1 MRKVSAVLL
10 GVFSI
15 SAAALADPADAQQP
29 SGWIGNGH
37 TSAYT
42 LRPGEFELSGHW
54 LRVDDT
60 LDVLDLREEV
70 LRNNNRLTGNS
81 GDLDGSRGHLR
92 VGIWRGMELFYS
104 RQQQDLTLKVAPSA
118 RADVA
123 DLDEQLQTTS
133 TAWGGK
139 FVFYE
144 TANPSPQRPWTSA
157 AVQVKYIENETDDFG
172 GYLESLRFDA
182 NINIRL
188 DPPQRFSLDRLQD
201 DGWQAQLILSHGLG
215 NRLAIS
221 YWAGYG
227 EQDSSSGTST
237 EIEQASLRDA
247 FLQTFDVSEQVLTAG
262 VSLNWQIT
270 QRLPLQIG
278 YEYIRIQDR
287 EAIINSSDSPLV
299 PGFLRGGNLTASADN
314 NHTLY
319 GSLNWWVSP
328 HIYAGITG
336 KLYRNQYTGIMP
348 HYNNPLSGSF
358 SDITYGHLEL
368 SVGVRFAAFQ

>member
-1 MRKVSAVLL
+1 MRKVSAGLL
-10 GVFSI
+10 SLSTLI
-15 SAAALADPADAQQP
+15 LAAGAHAQQP
-29 SGWIGNGH
+29 LGWIGNGH

-42 LRPGEFELSGHW
+42 LAPGEFELSGSL
-54 LRVDDT
+54 LRVDDSV
-60 LDVLDLREEV
+60 DVLDLREDV

-92 VGIWRGMELFYS
+92 LGIWRGLEVFYS

-118 RADVA
+118 RADVIN
-123 DLDEQLQTTS
+123 LDQQLQTTS

-144 TANPSPQRPWTSA
+144 TASRTPERPWTSA
-157 AVQVKYIENETDDFG
+157 ALQVKYAENKSDDFG
-172 GYLESLRFDA
+172 GFLESLRFDA

-201 DGWQAQLILSHGLG
+201 DGWQAQLMFSHGLG
-215 NRLAIS
+215 ETLAIS

-237 EIEQASLRDA
+237 EIEQASLRNA
-247 FLQTFDVSEQVLTAG
+247 FLQTFDVSEELLTAG

-278 YEYIRIQDR
+278 YEYIRINNRDAVIQ
-287 EAIINSSDSPLV
+287 SSNSPLV
-299 PGFLRGGNLTASADN
+299 PSFLRGSNLNASADH

-319 GSLNWWVSP
+319 GSLNWWLSP
-328 HIYAGITG
+328 YIYTGITG

-348 HYNNPLSGSF
+348 HFNNPLSGSF

-368 SVGVRFAAFQ
+368 SIGVRFAALQ